1 MAARP
6 SAWHEAGTTA
16 KDRPAVGQGH
26 VLAAVAPPAE
36 KELRQRFM
44 AELDG
49 LDAELFKAHPVHA
62 QGPAGAG
69 RAVAGGARTA
79 QLIRK
84 VFGEHGSLF
93 KDADTE
99 QWTKAE
105 TRLRAALTDFAQ
117 AARAS
122 YQGRLFA
129 QDALQGLRLIDLT
142 REVFDVVVMNPP
154 FGALAANT
162 KERLAKA
169 YPRSKDDLLA
179 IFVER
184 RAGADA

>member
-1 MAARP
+1 MY
-6 SAWHEAGTTA
+6 S
-16 KDRPAVGQGH
+16 
-26 VLAAVAPPAE
+26 AAVAPPAE

-49 LDAELFKAHPVHA
+49 LDAEPSSST
-62 QGPAGAG
+62 PCSCS
-69 RAVAGGARTA
+69 RACRNSACCCRWSANCRKPSARCSA
-79 QLIRK
+79 S
-84 VFGEHGSLF
+84 SLF

-117 AARAS
+117 TARAS
-122 YQGRLFA
+122 YRGRLFA

-154 FGALAANT
+154 FGALAADT
-162 KERLAKA
+162 KDRLIKA
-169 YPRSKDDLLA
+169 YAQQERPDGDL
-179 IFVER
+179 R
-184 RAGADA
+184 RTWAGA